1 MTSHNGARL
10 GWVILYVADPGE
22 AVAFYERAFGMGRG
36 LMVPDGSYA
45 ELDTGSTTLAFAS
58 NELAESH
65 FPGGFRRGDAHE
77 PPFNSELALI
87 FDDVPAAWQRA
98 LDAGCV
104 SLAEPERKPQG
115 QTVGYVRDPF
125 GTLLE
130 IASPLDEHQQSPG

>member
-1 MTSHNGARL
+1 MQRMTSNNKARL
-10 GWVILYVADPGE
+10 GWVIIYVADPE
-22 AVAFYERAFGMGRG
+22 DAVAFYERAFGLSRG
-36 LMVPDGSYA
+36 LVAPGGSYA
-45 ELDTGSTTLAFAS
+45 ELETGSTTLAFAS

-65 FPGGFRRGDAHE
+65 FPGGFKRGDAHE

-98 LDAGCV
+98 LDAGCTA
-104 SLAEPERKPQG
+104 LAKPEPKPQG

-130 IASPLDEHQQSPG
+130 IASPLDGAG